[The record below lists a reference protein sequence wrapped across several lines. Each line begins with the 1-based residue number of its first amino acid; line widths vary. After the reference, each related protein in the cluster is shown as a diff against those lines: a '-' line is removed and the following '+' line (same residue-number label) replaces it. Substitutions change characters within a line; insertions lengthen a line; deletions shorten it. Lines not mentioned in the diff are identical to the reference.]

1 MMIIYDDNAWG
12 WYMLVIYDAA
22 NTWWE
27 YDDGWWQHIMM
38 IIYDDHIDDH
48 IWWSYTMIT
57 FDDHLCSSYLMLIY
71 DEHIRWWS
79 GSHVGV
85 IWKTFENHLGSIWEP
100 FGTHLGAMWDPFGTS
115 GRMEAEEAS
124 GGQISD
130 TSLPLQRNAKVPL
143 TFQFHKGVLRV
154 PSIMTAY
161 LQQHLLTTCVQDL
174 RYSSR
179 ALYQDCENPKF
190 S

>member
-1 MMIIYDDNAWG
+1 MII
-12 WYMLVIYDAA
+12 L
-22 NTWWE
+22 
-27 YDDGWWQHIMM
+27 M
-38 IIYDDHIDDH
+38 ITYYDDHTRWSLNDH
-48 IWWSYTMIT
+48 LWWSYLLT
-57 FDDHLCSSYLMLIY
+57 Y

-100 FGTHLGAMWDPFGTS
+100 FGSPFGIHLETS

-143 TFQFHKGVLRV
+143 KFQFHEGILRV

-161 LQQHLLTTCVQDL
+161 LQQHLLTTCVNDL

-179 ALYQDCENPKF
+179 ALYQDCENAEASLGNDQP
-190 S
+190 SVQMQNA